1 MAAVTG
7 FPSQPTPMDTFH
19 MKLPDTGYQTGANSS
34 LLVAKRTKL
43 KLEPMKVLEPSNK
56 KLSLPESQ
64 RIMYILEELIRQIE
78 ILDYIDVITNNDDKC
93 RHLIRADL
101 NDEERKKNIEHIFVT
116 MCQNHRTLVDAYKKA
131 KLQNVNDGFAKNK
144 ETLEMLIKS
153 SCKDILR
160 VIVAKPN
167 LFVNFKRDFH
177 RAKPEH
183 HKIHELLSKSLGL
196 IYLKKDFL

>member
-19 MKLPDTGYQTGANSS
+19 MRLPDANLQANNNS
-34 LLVAKRTKL
+34 LLLAKRTKF

-64 RIMYILEELIRQIE
+64 RIMFILEEVIRQIE
-78 ILDYIDVITNNDDKC
+78 ILDYIEVITNNDEKC
-93 RHLIRADL
+93 KNLIRADL
-101 NDEERKKNIEHIFVT
+101 NDDERKKNFDQIFVT
-116 MCQNHRTLVDAYKKA
+116 MCQNHRTLIDAYKKV
-131 KLQNVNDGFAKNK
+131 KLNNSTDGFAKNK

-160 VIVAKPN
+160 VLLTKPN
-167 LFVNFKRDFH
+167 LFENFRKDFH
-177 RAKPEH
+177 RSKPNH
-183 HKIHELLSKSLGL
+183 PKINELLSK
-196 IYLKKDFL
+196 FC